1 MDIVV
6 AMSGHTTRQSQ
17 RLLRTLFGDYWM
29 AEGALAPAGAV
40 AEMLGDYGVSVPAAR
55 AALRRSAQKG
65 LLASSRAGRSTHYG
79 LTDAGR
85 RTLTEVWDRLVEFGT
100 VAREWDGRWTCV
112 AFSIPE
118 QQRDQRHRLRSR
130 LRWLGFAPLYDGV
143 WVCPKVVDRQ
153 LRAVLA
159 ELRVGAATVL
169 VGEEAGGGADFGRAL
184 DAWNLAEVRAECE
197 RFVAET
203 AETERRMQAGLVAP
217 AEALR
222 LRTRLM
228 VRWVGLVNDVP
239 ELPPELLPADWPVR
253 EARRL
258 WETVY
263 DGLRTPAQYRVR
275 QIVAAYAPNLVD
287 GIAVRAAADAVGTVA
302 APS

>member
-1 MDIVV
+1 M
-6 AMSGHTTRQSQ
+6 
-17 RLLRTLFGDYWM
+17 
-29 AEGALAPAGAV
+29 
-40 AEMLGDYGVSVPAAR
+40 
-55 AALRRSAQKG
+55 
-65 LLASSRAGRSTHYG
+65 
-79 LTDAGR
+79 
-85 RTLTEVWDRLVEFGT
+85 
-100 VAREWDGRWTCV
+100 
-112 AFSIPE
+112 
-118 QQRDQRHRLRSR
+118 
-130 LRWLGFAPLYDGV
+130 
-143 WVCPKVVDRQ
+143 
-153 LRAVLA
+153 
-159 ELRVGAATVL
+159 
-169 VGEEAGGGADFGRAL
+169 
-184 DAWNLAEVRAECE
+184 RAECE

-222 LRTRLM
+222 LRTQLM
-228 VRWVGLVNDVP
+228 VRWIGLVNDVP

-275 QIVAAYAPNLVD
+275 QIVAAYAPDLVD

>member
-1 MDIVV
+1 
-6 AMSGHTTRQSQ
+6 MSGHTTRQSQ

-130 LRWLGFAPLYDGV
+130 WRWLGFAPLYDDV

-159 ELRVGAATVL
+159 ELRVGAA
-169 VGEEAGGGADFGRAL
+169 RSSS
-184 DAWNLAEVRAECE
+184 VR
-197 RFVAET
+197 R
-203 AETERRMQAGLVAP
+203 P
-217 AEALR
+217 
-222 LRTRLM
+222 
-228 VRWVGLVNDVP
+228 
-239 ELPPELLPADWPVR
+239 
-253 EARRL
+253 
-258 WETVY
+258 
-263 DGLRTPAQYRVR
+263 
-275 QIVAAYAPNLVD
+275 
-287 GIAVRAAADAVGTVA
+287 AAAPTSA
-302 APS
+302 APSTRGTWPRCAPSASGSSPRPPRPSAGCRPGSSPRPRHCGCARS

>member
-1 MDIVV
+1 
-6 AMSGHTTRQSQ
+6 MSGQTTRQSQ
-17 RLLRTLFGDYWM
+17 RLLRTLFGDYWT

-55 AALRRSAQKG
+55 AALRRSAQRG
-65 LLASSRAGRSTHYG
+65 LLASSRSGRSTHYG
-79 LTDAGR
+79 LTDSGR
-85 RTLTEVWDRLVEFGT
+85 RTLTEAWERLVEFGT
-100 VAREWDGRWTCV
+100 AAQEWDGRWTCV

-143 WVCPKVVDRQ
+143 WVCPKAVDRQ

-159 ELRVGAATVL
+159 ELGVGAATVF
-169 VGEEAGGGADFGRAL
+169 VGEQAGSGTDFGRAL
-184 DAWNLAEVRAECE
+184 DAWDLAEVRAECE
-197 RFVAET
+197 RFVTET
-203 AETERRMQAGLVAP
+203 AESERRMRAGLVAP

-222 LRTRLM
+222 VRTRLM

-239 ELPPELLPADWPVR
+239 DLPAELLPADWPVR

-263 DGLRTPAQYRVR
+263 DGLRTPALYRVR
-275 QIVAAYAPNLVD
+275 QIVEGYAPDLAD
-287 GIAVRAAADAVGTVA
+287 GIAVRAAGDAADAVPVA
-302 APS
+302 S

>member
-1 MDIVV
+1 
-6 AMSGHTTRQSQ
+6 MSGHTTRQSQ

-55 AALRRSAQKG
+55 AALRRSAQKD
-65 LLASSRAGRSTHYG
+65 LLASSRSGRSTHYG
-79 LTDAGR
+79 LTGEGR
-85 RTLTEVWDRLVEFGT
+85 RTLAEVWDRLVEFGT
-100 VAREWDGRWTCV
+100 AQEWDGRWTCV

-118 QQRDQRHRLRSR
+118 QQRDQRHRLRGR

-143 WVCPKVVDRQ
+143 WVCPKAVDGR

-159 ELRVGAATVL
+159 ELGVAAATVI
-169 VGEEAGGGADFGRAL
+169 VGEQAGSGTEFGRAL
-184 DAWNLAEVRAECE
+184 DAWDLAEVRAECE

-203 AETERRMQAGLVAP
+203 AGIEERMAAGLVAP

-239 ELPPELLPADWPVR
+239 DLPPELLPADWPVR

-263 DGLRTPAQYRVR
+263 DGLRLPARYRVR
-275 QIVAAYAPNLVD
+275 QIVAAYAPELVD
-287 GIAVRAAADAVGTVA
+287 GVAVRAVGDAVDAVDA
-302 APS
+302 ASAPSS